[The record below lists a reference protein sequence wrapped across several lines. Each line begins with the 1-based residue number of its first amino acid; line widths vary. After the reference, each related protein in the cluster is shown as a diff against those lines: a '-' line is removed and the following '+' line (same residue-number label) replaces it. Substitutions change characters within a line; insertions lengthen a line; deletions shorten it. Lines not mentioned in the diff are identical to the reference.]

1 MTEEID
7 FVTTL
12 IGPRRMSRDLR
23 ASRCLDMRVSI
34 KELIRSAQHEL
45 IIAAFRLDSEE
56 LISLIIEQASAGVI
70 VKIHLDHGQIED
82 NHIPQMAYNRLIN
95 NGIEVE
101 LWEED
106 WRHSLHA
113 KVLIADGKRAIIGS
127 ANLTDRGMDRNI
139 ELGVGVIGPTVK
151 FLRSAVLALMVPRIN
166 ED

>member
-1 MTEEID
+1 MSEEID
-7 FVTTL
+7 YVTTL
-12 IGPRRMSRDLR
+12 IGPRRLSRDLR

-34 KELIRSAQHEL
+34 KEIIRSAKQEL

-56 LISLIIEQASAGVI
+56 LINLILERANAGVNVI
-70 VKIHLDHGQIED
+70 IHLDHGQIKD
-82 NHIPQMAYNRLIN
+82 NDYPRIAFERLTN
-95 NGIEVE
+95 SGIDIE

-113 KVLIADGKRAIIGS
+113 KVLIADGERAIIGS

-139 ELGVGVIGPTVK
+139 ELGVGIRGPTVG
-151 FLRSAVLALMVPRIN
+151 FLRSAVLTLMDPRIN